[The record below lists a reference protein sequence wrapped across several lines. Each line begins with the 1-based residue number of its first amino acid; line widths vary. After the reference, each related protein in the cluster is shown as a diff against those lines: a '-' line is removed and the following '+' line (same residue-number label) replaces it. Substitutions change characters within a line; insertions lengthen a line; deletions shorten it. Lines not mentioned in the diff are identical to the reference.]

1 MAKTI
6 PITEFDNLTL
16 PEYIQIIKAVIP
28 FMEYEMQRTFSILVR
43 FCELISTIKFYES
56 PVNCNKFAS
65 CSDSKGISF
74 NSGIQDIINDKAI
87 MEAIISTCP
96 ENIETIIR
104 TYENYSQMSDLFN
117 IFNSMNPD
125 NPETDHKKNNDNSDN
140 NSGNDSNNPDS
151 NKTVNNIN
159 PSMMNNLSNI
169 MNLLSGNNMMN
180 NKQQQ
185 LYDEYIKELDKIDF
199 TG

>member
-16 PEYIQIIKAVIP
+16 PEYIQIIKAIIP
-28 FMEYEMQRTFSILVR
+28 FMEYEMQRTFSILIR

-56 PVNCNKFAS
+56 PVNCNKFVS

-74 NSGIQDIINDKAI
+74 NSGISDIINDKAI
-87 MEAIISTCP
+87 MNAILNNCP
-96 ENIETIIR
+96 ENIESIIR

-117 IFNSMNPD
+117 IFNSVN
-125 NPETDHKKNNDNSDN
+125 NSDN
-140 NSGNDSNNPDS
+140 NSETEHKKNDDNSGNNPKDS
-151 NKTVNNIN
+151 KTINNID
-159 PSMMNNLSNI
+159 PSMMNNISNI
-169 MNLLSGNNMMN
+169 MNLLNGNNMMN

-199 TG
+199 SG